1 MSLNQDERILE
12 TIDQQEMVGV
22 CGRNE
27 EFLRIIRDA
36 FECKIVA
43 RGNQIAISVSHRCF
57 CCHGD
62 RCVSPWVHLR
72 KVCLPR

>member
-36 FECKIVA
+36 FNCKIVA
-43 RGNQIAISVSHRCF
+43 RGN
-57 CCHGD
+57 
-62 RCVSPWVHLR
+62 
-72 KVCLPR
+72 

>member
-12 TIDQQEMVGV
+12 TIDQQEMVGI

-36 FECKIVA
+36 FTCKIVA
-43 RGNQIAISVSHRCF
+43 RGNQIVMSGEAEEV
-57 CCHGD
+57 D
-62 RCVSPWVHLR
+62 KLR
-72 KVCLPR
+72 QLFLELLFL

>member
-36 FECKIVA
+36 FNCKIVA
-43 RGNQIAISVSHRCF
+43 RGNQVVIS
-57 CCHGD
+57 GD
-62 RCVSPWVHLR
+62 VDEVANLR
-72 KVCLPR
+72 ELFLELLLL